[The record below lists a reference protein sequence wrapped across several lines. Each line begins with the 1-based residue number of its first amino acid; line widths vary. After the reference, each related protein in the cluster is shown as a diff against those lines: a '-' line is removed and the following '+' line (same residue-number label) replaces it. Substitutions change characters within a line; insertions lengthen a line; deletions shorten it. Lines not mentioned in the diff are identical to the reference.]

1 MNARQWPYPKMTRRQ
16 LLAMAGLAAM
26 PRLGAG
32 ASPDMFVEVPPAQ
45 SGITW
50 VHENGMSPARHM
62 PESLGPGAA
71 FFDFDND
78 GWMDLYLVNSGPSD
92 FFTPSRPLRN
102 ALYRNNRDGSF
113 TDVTEKAGVAGGFYG
128 MGVAVGDTTNSG
140 MQDLLVTGYRELRF
154 YRNNGDGTFRDA
166 TREAG
171 LTPDKAKCPWS
182 TSAVFFDYDNDGYLD
197 LFLCNYVEFVPG
209 KTTCGDNK
217 LGRNFYCTPRV
228 FNPLRCVL
236 MRNNRD
242 GTFTNVTEGT
252 EIAAAL
258 AKGLGVVATDINN
271 DGLMDLWVSNDT
283 NPNFLF
289 ANRGNGK
296 WEEIALPAEVAYSI
310 NGQARSGMGVD
321 SADFDNDGLMDLMVT
336 NIDQEM
342 YALYRNRGDE
352 SFEDVSHANQIAQAT
367 RQMSGWGLK
376 FVDFDHDGHLDLF
389 IVNGHPDDMIES
401 YSQQVAYKE
410 PLLLFRHNG
419 RSLENVSAQ
428 AGPLFQKSFAARGL
442 AVGDITNDGRVDVL
456 VAVNGGAPVLARNN
470 FQTGNHWIGLQLV
483 GKSCNRDAVGAR
495 IRWSA
500 GGTVR
505 ARMKTAG
512 GSYLSYHDP
521 REVLGLG
528 GATKLDW
535 VEVRW
540 PKPSNRVER
549 FEGLPI
555 DRYLTL
561 TEGEG
566 KA

>member
-1 MNARQWPYPKMTRRQ
+1 MNLHPRQSPALSRRCV
-16 LLAMAGLAAM
+16 LAMVGTSPVALLRAAELE
-26 PRLGAG
+26 PL
-32 ASPDMFVEVPPAQ
+32 FLEVPPSQ

-50 VHENGMSPARHM
+50 VHENGMSPARHI

-78 GWMDLYLVNSGPSD
+78 GWMDLYLVNSGPCD
-92 FFTPSRPLRN
+92 FFTPKSPLRN

-113 TDVTEKAGVAGGFYG
+113 TDVTAKAGVAGGFYG
-128 MGVAVGDTTNSG
+128 MGAAVGDTTNSG
-140 MQDLLVTGYRELRF
+140 LQDLLVTGYREMRF

-171 LTPDKAKCPWS
+171 LGPDKAKCPWS

-228 FNPLRCVL
+228 FNPLHCVL
-236 MRNNRD
+236 MHNNGD
-242 GTFTNVTEGT
+242 GTFTNVTSGT
-252 EIAAAL
+252 EIATAL

-289 ANRGNGK
+289 VNRGNGQ
-296 WEEIALPAEVAYSI
+296 WEEVALSAEVAYSI

-321 SADFDNDGLMDLMVT
+321 SADIDNDGFPDLMVT

-352 SFEDVSHANQIAQAT
+352 SFEDISHTNQIAQST

-376 FVDFDHDGHLDLF
+376 FADFDRDGNLDLF
-389 IVNGHPDDMIES
+389 VANGHPDDMIES
-401 YSQQVAYKE
+401 YSQQVSYRE
-410 PLLLFRHNG
+410 PLLLFRNNG
-419 RSLENVSAQ
+419 KTFENISAS
-428 AGPLFQKSFAARGL
+428 AGPLFQKNFAARGL
-442 AVGDITNDGRVDVL
+442 AVGDTTNDGRIDVL
-456 VAVNGGAPVLARNN
+456 VTVNGGAPVLARNN
-470 FQTGNHWIGLQLV
+470 FPTKNHWVGVTLIG
-483 GKSCNRDAVGAR
+483 KTCNRDSVGAR

-500 GGTVR
+500 GGVVR
-505 ARMKTAG
+505 NRIKTSG

-528 GATKLDW
+528 SSDKVDW
-535 VEVRW
+535 IEVRW
-540 PKPSNRVER
+540 PKPSGRLER
-549 FEGLPI
+549 FENIQI
-555 DRYLTL
+555 DRYTTL
-561 TEGEG
+561 TEGDG